1 MKNRIAALMMISF
14 MLVPATGFLLSVDDA
29 EAAPI
34 NTEDDSDL
42 LMEPETTYWGFDLP
56 HLFTIFG
63 LTAALVLL
71 GVVFLYVF
79 WMKRHPESLKMINGG
94 PDEKE

>member
-1 MKNRIAALMMISF
+1 MKSRIAALMMITF
-14 MLVPATGFLLSVDDA
+14 MLVPVTGFLLSVDDA
-29 EAAPI
+29 EAATTI
-34 NTEDDSDL
+34 NQDDSDP

-71 GVVFLYVF
+71 GVVLLYVF